1 MLGNHLISSLM
12 VTVGNVRPCN
22 DWDTLSR
29 QGKNPPSLEIP
40 GLGSDHQPVT
50 HVWCGLFEP
59 QLSRLKNKEGMILA
73 QVVI

>member
-1 MLGNHLISSLM
+1 MIG
-12 VTVGNVRPCN
+12 
-22 DWDTLSR
+22 TLSR

-50 HVWCGLFEP
+50 HVWYGLFEP

-73 QVVI
+73 QVVM